1 MKILILL
8 VGFMLFVSM
17 QQNVPWTA
25 PASADAVLNP
35 LAGNAEAAKAG
46 GMLFSKQCVI
56 CHGNKGVGDGVVGIN
71 LNPRPGNLLLPKAQ
85 KLTDGA
91 LFWKISNGKAP
102 MPTFKAALSETQRWQ
117 LVDYVRELDKLY
129 NKH

>member
-1 MKILILL
+1 MKSLFTILAFLL
-8 VGFMLFVSM
+8 LVSM
-17 QQNVPWTA
+17 QQTGQWTA
-25 PASADAVLNP
+25 PPSADAVKNP
-35 LAGNAEAAKAG
+35 LAHNPQAAKEGAT
-46 GMLFSKQCVI
+46 LFTKQCLM
-56 CHGNKGVGDGVVGIN
+56 CHGNKGMGDGPVGIN

-102 MPTFKAALSETQRWQ
+102 MPTFKSSLTETQRWQ
-117 LVDYVRELDKLY
+117 LVDYIRELDKLY